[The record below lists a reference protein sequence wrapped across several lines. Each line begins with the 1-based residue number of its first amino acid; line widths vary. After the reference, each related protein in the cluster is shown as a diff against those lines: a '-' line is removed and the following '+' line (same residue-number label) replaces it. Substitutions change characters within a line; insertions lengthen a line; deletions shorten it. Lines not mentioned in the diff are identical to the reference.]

1 MASSILKQ
9 IYGEAKTTSGAV
21 VSMDATLKQILTL
34 DEASSKKEGEH
45 RSYEKKK
52 DKREE
57 QENKRNSGDVLSL
70 IRKEK
75 RQEKR
80 QVVK

>member
-9 IYGEAKTTSGAV
+9 IYGEAKTTSSAV
-21 VSMDATLKQILTL
+21 VSMDATLKQLLTI
-34 DEASSKKEGEH
+34 DEKSSKKEAEH

-57 QENKRNSGDVLSL
+57 QENNALLVTQ
-70 IRKEK
+70 IPNETHIYT
-75 RQEKR
+75 
-80 QVVK
+80 

>member
-34 DEASSKKEGEH
+34 DEASSKKEGE
-45 RSYEKKK
+45 K
-52 DKREE
+52 
-57 QENKRNSGDVLSL
+57 QG
-70 IRKEK
+70 
-75 RQEKR
+75 
-80 QVVK
+80 